1 VTFITFSEAIQ
12 RQLDVAPR
20 SRSAARR
27 KEERPRTPLKSERE
41 MSILL
46 GILLYI
52 LCVAFFCGLTGFNR
66 LDGPELRTQRLREL
80 AGSDAPVPASSHVPA
95 SEAHG

>member
-1 VTFITFSEAIQ
+1 
-12 RQLDVAPR
+12 
-20 SRSAARR
+20 
-27 KEERPRTPLKSERE
+27 

-52 LCVAFFCGLTGFNR
+52 LCVVFFCGLTGFNR
-66 LDGPELRTQRLREL
+66 LDGPELRAQRIREL
-80 AGSDAPVPASSHVPA
+80 DDSESRVRSASPVPA

>member
-1 VTFITFSEAIQ
+1 
-12 RQLDVAPR
+12 
-20 SRSAARR
+20 
-27 KEERPRTPLKSERE
+27 

-52 LCVAFFCGLTGFNR
+52 LSVAFFCGLTGFNR
-66 LDGPELRTQRLREL
+66 LDGPELRAHRLREHD
-80 AGSDAPVPASSHVPA
+80 SESRVPAASGVPA

>member
-1 VTFITFSEAIQ
+1 
-12 RQLDVAPR
+12 
-20 SRSAARR
+20 
-27 KEERPRTPLKSERE
+27 

-46 GILLYI
+46 GILLYM

-66 LDGPELRTQRLREL
+66 LDGPELRAQRLSEL
-80 AGSDAPVPASSHVPA
+80 DSESRVPASSPVPA